1 METAS
6 PPTSRQLKAKETRAR
21 LFAAAAELFDAQ
33 GYHQTSVDQIAK
45 RAQVAKGTF
54 FLHFATKDAVI
65 GELVRIQNRGARRAR
80 ERVLQEGGSPLDALR
95 ALVMGLGQMAAMSRP
110 LSRAV
115 LSATL
120 ESPTLGGEA
129 ATLFKAVFDEMV
141 IDCKN
146 AQAQHM
152 LDRTP
157 DAETIAQVLMAS
169 YLGAALHFTSSPGA
183 KGLLEILTPIV
194 TANLAAFQKTI
205 EKRAPRPVADRSRA
219 VKKSTR
225 RRVAS

>member
-1 METAS
+1 M
-6 PPTSRQLKAKETRAR
+6 
-21 LFAAAAELFDAQ
+21 
-33 GYHQTSVDQIAK
+33 
-45 RAQVAKGTF
+45 
-54 FLHFATKDAVI
+54 
-65 GELVRIQNRGARRAR
+65 
-80 ERVLQEGGSPLDALR
+80 R

-120 ESPTLGGEA
+120 ESPALGGEA
-129 ATLFKAVFDEMV
+129 SALFKALFDEMV
-141 IDCKN
+141 VDCKN
-146 AQAQHM
+146 AQRERM
-152 LDRTP
+152 LDDSP

-194 TANLAAFQKTI
+194 NANLASFQKTI
-205 EKRAPRPVADRSRA
+205 EKRAARSVEPRTSPEARPSTE
-219 VKKSTR
+219 KKSTR

>member
-1 METAS
+1 VESAPAPTPTA
-6 PPTSRQLKAKETRAR
+6 RQVRAKETRAR

-80 ERVLQEGGSPLDALR
+80 ERVLEAGGSPLEALR

-115 LSATL
+115 LTATL
-120 ESPTLGGEA
+120 ENPMLGGEA

-141 IDCKN
+141 IDCN
-146 AQAQHM
+146 RAQAEGL

-183 KGLLEILTPIV
+183 KELLEILTPIV
-194 TANLAAFQKTI
+194 DANLASFQKTI
-205 EKRAPRPVADRSRA
+205 VKRGRRALVSR
-219 VKKSTR
+219 R
-225 RRVAS
+225 

>member
-6 PPTSRQLKAKETRAR
+6 PLTTRQQKAKETRAR

-80 ERVLQEGGSPLDALR
+80 ASVLEAGGTPLDALR

-115 LSATL
+115 LTATL
-120 ESPTLGGEA
+120 ENPTLGGEA

-141 IDCKN
+141 VDTKN
-146 AQAQHM
+146 AQDQGL

-169 YLGAALHFTSSPGA
+169 YLGAALHFTSSPGS
-183 KGLLEILTPIV
+183 KELLEILTPIV
-194 TANLAAFQKTI
+194 NANLAAFQKTI
-205 EKRAPRPVADRSRA
+205 EKRVSRQEPA
-219 VKKSTR
+219 RASSEKKSTR
-225 RRVAS
+225 RKAS